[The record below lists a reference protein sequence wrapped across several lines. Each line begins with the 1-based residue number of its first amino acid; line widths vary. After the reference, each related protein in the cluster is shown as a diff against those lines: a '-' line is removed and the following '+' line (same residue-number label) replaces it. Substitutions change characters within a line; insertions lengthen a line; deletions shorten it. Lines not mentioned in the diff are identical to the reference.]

1 MTKVAWVGNLKLLN
15 KIDGRGRIQ
24 DPISLDEISTTQP
37 GKSIVFNNYAF
48 NTNTIYRLFKNVV
61 DDNLNAIN
69 ISSQDFEEFLV
80 GVRDNGIYTYL
91 RGYMKIWDY
100 EDPEDPQRNILNPE
114 LKEALKKI
122 YLYYDGGS
130 ALGADHT
137 YNTRGI
143 GGRETIE
150 PPNYEIK
157 DEATASMK
165 KRKRKGNK
173 TKKHKKKKHTK
184 RKKKRKSKRK
194 IKKSKM
200 R

>member
-1 MTKVAWVGNLKLLN
+1 MTTKAWYGDGVKLLN
-15 KIDGRGRIQ
+15 KIDDRGRIQ

-69 ISSQDFEEFLV
+69 ISYQDFDEFLV
-80 GVRDNGIYTYL
+80 GVEDNGIYTYL
-91 RGYMKIWDY
+91 RAYMKIWDY

-130 ALGADHT
+130 DLGPDHT

-150 PPNYEIK
+150 PPKYELK
-157 DEATASMK
+157 NEVASTK
-165 KRKRKGNK
+165 KRKRKSK
-173 TKKHKKKKHTK
+173 YKSKKHKKKKKHTK
-184 RKKKRKSKRK
+184 RKKKRKSK
-194 IKKSKM
+194 KSKM